1 MNKILTL
8 IAFLIGFGIVQQG
21 QAQSDPAAKQILDGV
36 SAKFKSFNAVQSGFT
51 LKVEDGKGKV
61 QGEKSGIVFM
71 KGGKYRVNI
80 SGQEIYS
87 DGSTVWTY
95 DKAANEVTITKME
108 GGQNSL
114 TPQKLFTNFYDKDF
128 LYKLNGEKKVG
139 ARQMQ
144 EIELT
149 PTDKSKAF
157 HKVYLLVDKA
167 QKSIH
172 SAKILEKNGNVYT
185 YTVSNF
191 NGKAVIPD
199 AQFVFDKKKYPG
211 VEEIDLR

>member
-8 IAFLIGFGIVQQG
+8 VALLIGFGSVNSS

-36 SAKFKSFNAVQSGFT
+36 SAKFKTFKAVQSGFT

-61 QGEKSGIVFM
+61 QGEKSGVVFM

-87 DGSTVWTY
+87 DGSNVWTY
-95 DKAANEVTITKME
+95 DKGANEVTITKME

-139 ARQMQ
+139 GRLMQ

-149 PTDKSKAF
+149 PIDKSKAF

-167 QKSIH
+167 QKSIY

>member
-1 MNKILTL
+1 MNRILTL
-8 IAFLIGFGIVQQG
+8 VAFLIGFGIVQQT

-61 QGEKSGIVFM
+61 QGEKTGIVFM

>member
-1 MNKILTL
+1 MNRILTL
-8 IAFLIGFGIVQQG
+8 VAFLIGFGIVQET

>member
-8 IAFLIGFGIVQQG
+8 VALLIGIGSLNTS

-36 SAKFKSFNAVQSGFT
+36 SAKFKSFKAVQSGFT
-51 LKVEDGKGKV
+51 LKVEDGKGKL
-61 QGEKSGIVFM
+61 QGEKSGVVFM

-87 DGSTVWTY
+87 DGTNVWTY
-95 DKAANEVTITKME
+95 DKGANEVTITKME
-108 GGQNSL
+108 AGQNSL

-139 ARQMQ
+139 NRQMQ

-149 PTDKSKAF
+149 PIDKSKAF
-157 HKVYLLVDKA
+157 HKVYVLVDKA

-199 AQFVFDKKKYPG
+199 AQFIFDKKKYPG